1 MASVIY
7 RQAQFDL
14 KCMQSSCL
22 VIGYWNGNISF
33 GFKLR
38 CMRIQFAW
46 KLEADF
52 GMTELFSQGCL
63 CGGVML
69 RTEER

>member
-14 KCMQSSCL
+14 RCMQSSCL
-22 VIGYWNGNISF
+22 VIEYRDGNLSF
-33 GFKLR
+33 GFKLE
-38 CMRIQFAW
+38 CMHIQFAW
-46 KLEADF
+46 KLEANF

-63 CGGVML
+63 SGGVML
-69 RTEER
+69 RTEEG